1 MPIHK
6 LQTHQPDIPYFM
18 LSREVVQSI
27 NNPDALAIWCYL
39 QSKPQNWIVLEEQVR
54 DYFDIGRSKYLKAM
68 RCLREAGLYKVVR
81 LKDDQNRFTSNEFH
95 VYAFP
100 YLRNSEHTEIHTD
113 IKEKEIPKEKEIVS
127 PEQKQM
133 FESFRLRYRGK
144 KRGSQTELENF
155 TKKHKDWARVLVT
168 LNDLKL
174 DFDVTENRFIP
185 HLQTFINGRNWEM
198 MVEMQ
203 KEKAE
208 KKQSKPYGEEFNW
221 RNV

>member
-54 DYFDIGRSKYLKAM
+54 DYFNIGRSKYLQAM

-95 VYAFP
+95 IYAFP
-100 YLRNSEHTEIHTD
+100 YLRSSVHTEMHTD

-127 PEQKQM
+127 VEDKKL
-133 FESFRLRYRGK
+133 FEDFRIRYLGK
-144 KRGSQTELENF
+144 KRGSDTEFNNF
-155 TKKHKDWARVLVT
+155 IKKHKDWKDILPILSLV
-168 LNDLKL
+168 KL
-174 DFDVTENRFIP
+174 DFNATEKRFIP
-185 HLQTFINGRNWEM
+185 HLQTFINNRNWEM
-198 MVEMQ
+198 MGESKA
-203 KEKAE
+203 KE
-208 KKQSKPYGEEFNW
+208 SKPYGEEFNW